1 MLIDRTNH
9 HTMMTEKKTP
19 ALMTAP
25 TMRSAAFSLL
35 AVLLMTTGSHD
46 LRAAGSELEPEKAFK
61 SFILDNGLEV
71 VVVENHLAPI
81 ATVEL
86 AVRNGS
92 FTEGPEYAGLSHL
105 YEHMFFKGNRDFP
118 RSQDFLSYLSDIGA
132 IWNATTREEVVYY
145 YFTLP
150 SVNLKVGMELMANT
164 IQTPLFEDLELER
177 EREVVLGEFDRH
189 ESSPIFAFS
198 RMLDSITWGSNFT
211 RKEPI
216 GQRDV
221 IGSATP
227 AKMRY
232 IQKKYYIPNNS
243 MLVVAGDVDSATVHK
258 YAEKYFESWERGPD
272 PFVTDPPPFPDP
284 LPGKQL
290 VVVPSPLDVIQVTY
304 QFHGPSVSRD
314 PKATYAADV
323 FIYILTQ
330 DQSRFQR
337 RLVESGLA
345 QSAGFSYYTQNY
357 TGPIAVTISTTP
369 DKFAQAMKVLWE
381 EIQAFGTPDYITDE
395 ELETA
400 KSILHVQH
408 LYDVEETTE
417 WTHTLGFWWSTTG
430 GLDYFRGYLDNL
442 AAVNHAD
449 ISAFINTY
457 VTGKDYVL
465 GIASSDAN
473 LRKLNLSEAALLK

>member
-1 MLIDRTNH
+1 MIDVTNVA
-9 HTMMTEKKTP
+9 TEH
-19 ALMTAP
+19 ARRAGG
-25 TMRSAAFSLL
+25 
-35 AVLLMTTGSHD
+35 VLLLFLVPLLLGATGTN
-46 LRAAGSELEPEKAFK
+46 EPEKSYK
-61 SFILDNGLEV
+61 SFLLENGLEI

-105 YEHMFFKGNRDFP
+105 YEHMFFKGNENYP
-118 RSQDFLSYLSDIGA
+118 LSQKFLSYLSDIGA

-150 SVNLKVGMELMANT
+150 SMNLEKGMELMANT
-164 IQTPLFEDLELER
+164 IQTPLFDKTELER
-177 EREVVLGEFDRH
+177 ERLVVLGEFDRH
-189 ESSPIFAFS
+189 EASPFFAFN
-198 RMLDSITWGSNFT
+198 RVLDSITWGDNFT

-221 IGSATP
+221 IGTAT
-227 AKMRY
+227 AEKMRS
-232 IQKKYYIPNNS
+232 IQKKYYVPNNS
-243 MLVVAGDVDSATVHK
+243 LLVIAGDVDSAEVHAL
-258 YAEKYFESWERGPD
+258 AEEYFLSWKRGPD
-272 PFVTDPPPFPDP
+272 PFVADPPPFPKP
-284 LPGKQL
+284 LASKEL
-290 VVVPSPLDVIQVTY
+290 VQVPAPVDLVQITY

-314 PKATYAADV
+314 PEATYAADV
-323 FIYILTQ
+323 FIYILQQ

-357 TGPIAVTISTTP
+357 TGPIAVSISTTP
-369 DKFAQAMKVLWE
+369 EKAEEAMKVLWE
-381 EIQAFGTPDYITDE
+381 EIQAFDDPDYVTDE

-400 KSILHVQH
+400 KAILAVQH
-408 LYDVEETTE
+408 VYDAEETTE

-442 AAVNHAD
+442 AQVTHGDVRN
-449 ISAFINTY
+449 FITTY
-457 VTGKDYVL
+457 VTDKNYVL
-465 GIASSDAN
+465 GVSSNERVLKGMN
-473 LRKLNLSEAALLK
+473 LTESILW